1 MDDAKLTLEDFDYTA
16 QPKPGG
22 RGGRG
27 RRGERDRVEEAP
39 RPQPPP
45 SDLSVFA
52 AFHAAAGF
60 PEKARKVTLF
70 STPRSK
76 ARRVRSA
83 R

>member
-1 MDDAKLTLEDFDYTA
+1 
-16 QPKPGG
+16 
-22 RGGRG
+22 
-27 RRGERDRVEEAP
+27 VEEAP

-76 ARRVRSA
+76 SRRVRSA